1 MAVKEILIHPD
12 DRLRKVAE
20 PVTFPLSAEVRQ
32 LVQDMA
38 DTMYDAPGVG
48 LAAPQIGVS
57 LRVAVTDTAWR
68 EDEVRHKIG
77 TESEVRELKVWI
89 NPEFLW
95 KSEETATWEEG
106 CLSVPDTYA
115 DVTRPAAVRMR
126 WFDLEE
132 NEHEVDVDGFLAVAL
147 QHEFDHLDGKLFIDH
162 LSSLKRNMITRKMKK
177 LYKQAK

>member
-1 MAVKEILIHPD
+1 VTVKEILIHPD

-20 PVTFPLSAEVRQ
+20 PVTFPLSDEVKQ

-57 LRVAVTDTAWR
+57 LRVAVTDTTWR
-68 EDEVRHKIG
+68 DDEVRHKIG
-77 TESEVRELKVWI
+77 TENEERDLKVWI

-95 KSEETATWEEG
+95 KSDEAETWEEG
-106 CLSVPDTYA
+106 CLSVPETYA
-115 DVTRPAAVRMR
+115 DVTRPRGIRMR
-126 WFDLEE
+126 WFDLEGTQ
-132 NEHEVDVDGFLAVAL
+132 HEMDFDGFLAVAL
-147 QHEFDHLDGKLFIDH
+147 QHEFDHLDGKLFIDY
-162 LSSLKRNMITRKMKK
+162 LSPLKRNMISRKMKK